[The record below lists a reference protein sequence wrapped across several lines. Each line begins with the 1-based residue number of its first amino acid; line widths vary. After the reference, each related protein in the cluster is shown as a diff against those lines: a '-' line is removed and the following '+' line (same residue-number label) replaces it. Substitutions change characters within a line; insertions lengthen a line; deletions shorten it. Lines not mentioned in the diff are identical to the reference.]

1 MSSLSAAIASPAGA
15 SSVRHFIDLSCTTPG
30 DLRAILKDARERKAQ
45 GRKGARPLEGRMLAM
60 IFEKPSTRTRVSFDV
75 AMRQL
80 GGETLF
86 LSGSEMQLGRA
97 ETIADTARVLSR
109 YVDAIMIRTT
119 EHSRLLE
126 MAEAA
131 TVPVINALTDD
142 THPCQ
147 IMADLL
153 TFEEHRG
160 PVQGKTFAW
169 SGDGN
174 NVLNSLI
181 EAAGRFDFSLRV
193 ATPEGSEP
201 DPRYVAAAREAG
213 TRLHLTHDPVEAVSG
228 ADCVVTDTWVSMGRE
243 DQARGHNVFMPYQ
256 VNERLMS
263 HANPQALFMHCL
275 PAHRGEEVTDAVID
289 GPQSVVF
296 DEAEN
301 RLHAQKSI
309 LAWVF
314 GDVASHG

>member
-1 MSSLSAAIASPAGA
+1 MSALERMAVPG
-15 SSVRHFIDLSCTTPG
+15 VRHFLDLADLPTA
-30 DLRAILKDARERKAQ
+30 DLRAILADAGRRKAQ
-45 GRKGARPLEGRMLAM
+45 GRAGPRPLEGRVLAM

-126 MAEAA
+126 MAESA

-147 IMADLL
+147 IMADIL

-160 PVQGKTFAW
+160 PVKGKTFAW
-169 SGDGN
+169 TGDGN

-181 EAAGRFDFSLRV
+181 EAAGRFDFALRV

-201 DPRYVAAAREAG
+201 DPRFVERARREGTKLTLTRDAREA
-213 TRLHLTHDPVEAVSG
+213 VEG

-243 DQARGHNVFMPYQ
+243 DQARGHNVFLPYQ
-256 VNERLMS
+256 VNERLM
-263 HANPQALFMHCL
+263 AGAKPDALFMHCL
-275 PAHRGEEVTDAVID
+275 PAHRGEEVTDGVID

-314 GDVASHG
+314 GDVATHG